1 MQVSVDLSLY
11 PLQDD
16 YIPVIID
23 FIHRV
28 QLHEGVEV
36 VRNQMTTQLF
46 GEYARVMTVLTEELR
61 HSFEIHGKAV
71 IVAKIVNGDV
81 RAAP

>member
-11 PLQDD
+11 PLQED

-36 VRNQMTTQLF
+36 LRNQMTTQLF
-46 GEYARVMTVLTEELR
+46 GEYGRVMAVLTEELR
-61 HSFEIHGKAV
+61 HSFETHGKAV

-81 RAAP
+81 RANP